1 MKVLH
6 VNLETHWGGGE
17 KQLIQL
23 IEGASTE
30 SRLFCVRNSKL
41 HQYCKDNHLNHYCV
55 ASSSPYNLQLVFKF
69 IRVCNQF
76 KPDIIHLHTS
86 RAHTL
91 GVIVQLF
98 LKIPP
103 LVVTRR
109 MSSPLKTNSFSRY
122 KYNHPSIKKIICVS
136 EAVRTAVSKLVDENK
151 LTTIYGGVNISQT
164 EEKIDRDFLTTRYPQ
179 LVGKRVIGFVGSLT
193 DVKDPSLFIQ
203 AAAKISQTLP
213 DTEFLMIGAGNLKD
227 DLMSQVHQQNLA
239 EVFHFTG
246 FLKESVAAISSL
258 DLLMITSRNEGIP
271 NVILEAFVTRTP
283 VVSVDVGG
291 IPELIQHN
299 DTGKFSSR
307 ESAELA
313 KQAIELLKD
322 FNLSKRLTENAY
334 HKAQKFSYQ
343 IGIDQTIMLYEEV
356 LSKN

>member
-6 VNLETHWGGGE
+6 VNLETNWGGGE

-23 IEGASTE
+23 MEGSSAE

-41 HQYCKDNHLNHYCV
+41 HQYCQDNHLNHNCV
-55 ASSSPYNLQLVFKF
+55 ASSSPYKLLSVFKF
-69 IRVCNQF
+69 IRVCKQF

-109 MSSPLKTNSFSRY
+109 MSSPLKTNFFSRY
-122 KYNHPSIKKIICVS
+122 KYNHPTIKKIICVS
-136 EAVRTAVSKLVDENK
+136 EAVRTAVSKLVHEKK

-164 EEKIDRDFLTTRYPQ
+164 EEKIDRNFLTKRHPH
-179 LVGKRVIGFVGSLT
+179 LIGKQVIGFVASLT
-193 DVKDPSLFIQ
+193 DVKDPLLFIQ

-213 DTEFLMIGAGNLKD
+213 DAAFLMIGEGDLKN

-271 NVILEAFVTRTP
+271 NVILEAFVTKTP

-299 DTGKFSSR
+299 ETGKSSSR
-307 ESAELA
+307 DSEELA
-313 KQAIELLKD
+313 EKTIQLLT
-322 FNLSKRLTENAY
+322 NSTLSKSLAENAY
-334 HKAQKFSYQ
+334 HKAQKFSHQ
-343 IGIDQTIMLYEEV
+343 IGIDQTIKLYEEV